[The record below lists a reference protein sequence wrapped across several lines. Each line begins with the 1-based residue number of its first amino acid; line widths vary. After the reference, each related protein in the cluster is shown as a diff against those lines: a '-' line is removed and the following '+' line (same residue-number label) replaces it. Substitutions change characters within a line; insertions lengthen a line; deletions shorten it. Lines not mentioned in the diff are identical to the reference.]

1 MKQLLTGLIA
11 ATTILFTA
19 CNTDG
24 EIKETTTAHDMEN
37 MKDMPMSDGS
47 GATLASNSQFG
58 DVFAHYQHVTF
69 ALSNDDSKEAANGA
83 KAMEEALTKVDKSGF
98 SAEQLETFADLETDI
113 KEHTQHIRGNAG
125 NIDHQR
131 EHLETLSKDVYDIAK
146 SFGAGKTMYKI
157 YCPMY
162 NNNKGA
168 YWLAESKEVKNPYFG
183 SKMLTC
189 GEVQEEI
196 K

>member
-1 MKQLLTGLIA
+1 MKQLFTGLIA
-11 ATTILFTA
+11 ATTILFSA

-24 EIKETTTAHDMEN
+24 DKKETTTAHDMEN
-37 MKDMPMSDGS
+37 MQDMPMDNNTATASKGS
-47 GATLASNSQFG
+47 KFAE
-58 DVFAHYQHVTF
+58 VFAHYQHVTF

-83 KAMEEALTKVDKSGF
+83 KAMEEALSKVDKSGF
-98 SAEQLETFADLETDI
+98 TSEQQKNFADIEEDI
-113 KEHTQHIRGNAG
+113 NEHTQHITGNAN
-125 NIDHQR
+125 NIAHQR
-131 EHLETLSKDVYDIAK
+131 EHLEMLSKDVYDITK

-168 YWLAESKEVKNPYFG
+168 YWLAESKEVRNPYFG

-189 GEVQEEI
+189 GEIQEEL